1 MTVNETDVR
10 GASGVA
16 GAGSPSTLAVEL
28 RAQLNAILKGP
39 WQFRDLEQMTAL
51 YEQLAALTA
60 EVTRQQMAARALL
73 TSLNGLQ
80 FDVSIR
86 AEATRLLVRQLGDA
100 SPAGWEIVNLT
111 RLLGEGGPQIS

>member
-1 MTVNETDVR
+1 MTVNEADAS
-10 GASGVA
+10 GASGLA

-28 RAQLNAILKGP
+28 RARLDALLQGP
-39 WQFRDLEQMTAL
+39 WQFRDLDQMTAL

-60 EVTRQQMAARALL
+60 DVTHEQMAARALL

-80 FDVSIR
+80 FDVSTR

-100 SPAGWEIVNLT
+100 SPAGWEIANLT